1 MQPHNHLLFLSVRC
15 AQFLA
20 LLIPGFLTAC
30 TLSGTRPDSQH
41 SVIVAT
47 PSPEASRSSCL
58 THTNDHSAVK
68 LQHELEEFLRLSE
81 RSLSYRQTA
90 IEVAIRLNAHIDNGT
105 PLSGADLELLHQ
117 GTHDYLAMR
126 QQLWTVAAAHEC
138 WLDPP
143 PDFSARMDPQL
154 RNDGILMSLS
164 AALLLYDNYLLT
176 AALFDQDSK
185 LRRVLNQPDKGYSLP
200 AHRLTEVKHSFL
212 STENS
217 ERILL
222 AVAYYKKI
230 IEPDVSQS
238 STPER
243 AYLLQLIAQSP
254 AFAALNDNRMP
265 ANLKLS
271 LRHMRMLSGDLLK
284 DLSREGLNLF
294 SMLFGNTVG
303 LVETRH
309 GKLYAKPELERQLA
323 GQLRAGDVLLEK
335 TPFRLT
341 DLMIPGY
348 WGHAA
353 IWVGSETEL
362 RELGV
367 WDHPA
372 VRPHQERMRRG
383 KGVVEAL
390 RGGVVLNSF
399 AHFLNVD
406 DLAVLRPPQP
416 DRAVQAARV
425 VRAFRQLGKAYDFNF
440 DVESTDRIVCSE
452 LIYQVYTEMPWPTS
466 KQLGRAT
473 ISPDQVAQRALPGG
487 PLQVVLLVEDGRIV
501 ENEPS
506 ARMLALLKI
515 DGR

>member
-1 MQPHNHLLFLSVRC
+1 MHKKQSFVFSRSARLLT
-15 AQFLA
+15 
-20 LLIPGFLTAC
+20 LLIPFFLNAGALADS
-30 TLSGTRPDSQH
+30 LSTTGQTV
-41 SVIVAT
+41 VIAT
-47 PSPEASRSSCL
+47 PSSEASRATCIA
-58 THTNDHSAVK
+58 HTTGHTSQTLDHEIE
-68 LQHELEEFLRLSE
+68 QFLRLSE
-81 RSLSYRQTA
+81 RSLAYRQTA
-90 IEVAIRLNAHIDNGT
+90 IDVAQRLNAQIDAGT

-126 QQLWTVAAAHEC
+126 QQLWAVAAAHEC
-138 WLDPP
+138 WIDPAHDLKARLD
-143 PDFSARMDPQL
+143 AQL

-176 AALFDQDSK
+176 VALFDQDSK

-200 AHRLTEVKHSFL
+200 AHRLTEVKQSFL

-217 ERILL
+217 ERIFP
-222 AVAYYKKI
+222 AVAYYKKF
-230 IEPDVSQS
+230 IEPDSNRM
-238 STPER
+238 TNPER
-243 AYLLQLIAQSP
+243 TYLLQLIKQSP
-254 AFAALNDNRMP
+254 SFAALNDNRMP
-265 ANLKLS
+265 ADLRYS
-271 LRHMRMLSGDLLK
+271 LRHMRVLSVDLLK
-284 DLSREGLNLF
+284 GLSREGMNLF

-303 LVETRH
+303 LVETRR
-309 GKLYAKPELERQLA
+309 GKLYAKPDLERQMA

-372 VRPHQERMRRG
+372 VRPHQEKIRRG
-383 KGVVEAL
+383 KGVIEAL
-390 RGGVVLNSF
+390 RNGVVLNSF

-406 DLAVLRPPQP
+406 DLAVLRPAQP
-416 DRAVQAARV
+416 DQATQAARV
-425 VRAFRQLGKAYDFNF
+425 LRAFRQLGKAYDFNF

-452 LIYQVYTEMPWPTS
+452 LIYQVYTEMIWPTS

-487 PLQVVLLVEDGRIV
+487 PLRVVLLAEDGRVV
-501 ENEPS
+501 ETEPG
-506 ARMLALLKI
+506 ARMVSLLN
-515 DGR
+515 RS

>member
-1 MQPHNHLLFLSVRC
+1 MHTCQLPLRFSVLC
-15 AQFLA
+15 ARFLA
-20 LLIPGFLTAC
+20 LLIPSLLSAC
-30 TLSGTRPDSQH
+30 AFSGPRPGAEPLV
-41 SVIVAT
+41 VIAT
-47 PSPEASRSSCL
+47 PTPEASRASCL
-58 THTNDHSAVK
+58 AHTTDHTSAT
-68 LQHELEEFLRLSE
+68 LDHEIEQFLRLSE
-81 RSLSYRQTA
+81 YSLTYRQTA
-90 IEVAIRLNAHIDNGT
+90 IDVAQRLNAQIDNGT

-126 QQLWTVAAAHEC
+126 QQLWAIAAAHEC
-138 WLDPP
+138 WIDPPQDLGARLDP
-143 PDFSARMDPQL
+143 QV

-185 LRRVLNQPDKGYSLP
+185 LRRVLNQPDKGYALP

-217 ERILL
+217 ERILQ
-222 AVAYYKKI
+222 AVAYYKKFI
-230 IEPDVSQS
+230 QPGMN
-238 STPER
+238 STHAPER
-243 AYLLQLIAQSP
+243 AYLLQLIVQSP
-254 AFAALNDNRMP
+254 SFVALNDNRMP
-265 ANLKLS
+265 ADLKFS
-271 LRHMRMLSGDLLK
+271 LRHMRMLTGDLLTG
-284 DLSREGLNLF
+284 LSREGLNLF

-309 GKLYAKPELERQLA
+309 GKLYAKPELERQFA

-372 VRPHQERMRRG
+372 VRPHQERIRRG
-383 KGVVEAL
+383 KGVIEAL
-390 RGGVVLNSF
+390 RSGVVLNSF

-406 DLAVLRPPQP
+406 DLAVLRPAQP

-425 VRAFRQLGKAYDFNF
+425 LRAFRQLGKAYDFNF

-452 LIYQVYTEMPWPTS
+452 LVYQVYTEMPWPTS

-487 PLQVVLLVEDGRIV
+487 PLRVVLLVEDGRLV
-501 ENEPS
+501 ETEPG
-506 ARMLALLKI
+506 ARMLALLNI
-515 DGR
+515 N

>member
-1 MQPHNHLLFLSVRC
+1 MLLMSILLSACALPATHQAAEQPV
-15 AQFLA
+15 
-20 LLIPGFLTAC
+20 
-30 TLSGTRPDSQH
+30 
-41 SVIVAT
+41 VIAT
-47 PSPEASRSSCL
+47 PSFEASRASCVA
-58 THTNDHSAVK
+58 HTVDHTSTT
-68 LQHELEEFLRLSE
+68 LDHEIEQFLRLSE
-81 RSLSYRQTA
+81 YGLTYRQSA
-90 IEVAIRLNAHIDNGT
+90 IVVAQRLNAQIDTGT

-126 QQLWTVAAAHEC
+126 QQLWTIAAAHEC

-143 PDFSARMDPQL
+143 RDLGARLNPQI
-154 RNDGILMSLS
+154 RNDGILMSLA

-176 AALFDQDSK
+176 AALFDQESK

-200 AHRLTEVKHSFL
+200 AHRFTEVKQSFL

-217 ERILL
+217 ERIFA
-222 AVAYYKKI
+222 AVAHYKKF
-230 IEPDVSQS
+230 IEPDMNRVT
-238 STPER
+238 TPER
-243 AYLLQLIAQSP
+243 AYLQQLIAQSP
-254 AFAALNDNRMP
+254 SFAALKDNRMP
-265 ANLKLS
+265 ADLRLS
-271 LRHMRMLSGDLLK
+271 LRQMRMLSGDLLK
-284 DLSREGLNLF
+284 GLSREGLNLF

-303 LVETRH
+303 LMETRR
-309 GKLYAKPELERQLA
+309 GKLYAQPELERQLA

-367 WDHPA
+367 WDHPV
-372 VRPHQERMRRG
+372 VRPHQEGIRRG
-383 KGVVEAL
+383 KSVIEAL
-390 RGGVVLNSF
+390 RNGVVLNSF
-399 AHFLNVD
+399 SHFLNVD
-406 DLAVLRPPQP
+406 DLAVLRPSQP

-425 VRAFRQLGKAYDFNF
+425 LRAFRQLGKAYDFNF

-473 ISPDQVAQRALPGG
+473 ISPDQIAQRALPGG
-487 PLQVVLLVEDGRIV
+487 PLRVVLLVENGRLV
-501 ENEPS
+501 ETEPG
-506 ARMLALLKI
+506 ARMLALLSTN
-515 DGR
+515 

>member
-1 MQPHNHLLFLSVRC
+1 MHSNQPQRFSTGSTRFLTLLVPIL
-15 AQFLA
+15 
-20 LLIPGFLTAC
+20 LTAC
-30 TLSGTRPDSQH
+30 ALSGPRQAAEQPLA
-41 SVIVAT
+41 VAT
-47 PSPEASRSSCL
+47 PSLETSRASCSA
-58 THTNDHSAVK
+58 HTLDHTSA
-68 LQHELEEFLRLSE
+68 LLDQEIEQFLRLSE
-81 RSLSYRQTA
+81 YSLTYRQTA
-90 IEVAIRLNAHIDNGT
+90 IDVAQRLNAQINNGT

-117 GTHDYLAMR
+117 GTHSYLAMR
-126 QQLWTVAAAHEC
+126 QQLWAIAAAHEC
-138 WLDPP
+138 WLDSPQ
-143 PDFSARMDPQL
+143 DHVVRLDPQL
-154 RNDGILMSLS
+154 RNDGILMSLA

-217 ERILL
+217 ERILP
-222 AVAYYKKI
+222 AVAYYKKF
-230 IEPDVSQS
+230 IEPDMNRVA
-238 STPER
+238 TPER
-243 AYLLQLIAQSP
+243 TYLLQLIAQSP
-254 AFAALNDNRMP
+254 SFAVLNDNRMP
-265 ANLKLS
+265 ADLKLS
-271 LRHMRMLSGDLLK
+271 LRHMRMLSADLLNG
-284 DLSREGLNLF
+284 LSREGLNLF

-362 RELGV
+362 RELGI
-367 WDHPA
+367 WDHPV
-372 VRPHQERMRRG
+372 VRPHQERIRRG
-383 KGVVEAL
+383 KGVIEAL
-390 RGGVVLNSF
+390 RNGVVLNSF

-406 DLAVLRPPQP
+406 DLAVLRPAQP

-425 VRAFRQLGKAYDFNF
+425 LRAFRQLGKAYDFNF

-487 PLQVVLLVEDGRIV
+487 PLRVILLVEAGRLI
-501 ENEPS
+501 ESEPD
-506 ARMLALLKI
+506 ARMLALLNNN
-515 DGR
+515 